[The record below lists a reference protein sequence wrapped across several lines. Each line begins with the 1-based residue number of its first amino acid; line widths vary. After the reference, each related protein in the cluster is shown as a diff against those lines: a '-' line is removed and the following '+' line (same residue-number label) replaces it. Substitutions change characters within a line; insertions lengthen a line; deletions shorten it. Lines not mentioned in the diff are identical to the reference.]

1 MVDLSSLGIS
11 NLSHTYHNLSTPALY
26 EEAIRRREGT
36 VAHLGPLVVRT
47 GQYTGRSPKDKFIVR
62 DPEWTGD
69 IWWGVHNNPIEH
81 ESFDILFTR
90 LQAYLQGRD
99 VFVQDCYTGA
109 DPEYRLRTRII
120 TEDAWHNMFARDMF
134 IREFDPDVLEH
145 FEPEWTVIN
154 CPRFKAIPKLDG
166 TRSEAFIIV
175 NLAKK
180 LTLIGGTSYAGEI
193 KKSMFSVMNY
203 LLPKRGVLTMHASAN
218 EGNDGDVTV
227 FFGLSGTGKT
237 TLSTAS
243 DRAMIGDDE
252 HGWSDQGV
260 FNFEGGSYAKMIHID
275 PHAEPEIYSC
285 TRRFGTILENVAID
299 PATRRLDLEDDS
311 LTENTRGAYPLSHLP
326 NVKASGMGGHPNHV
340 IMLTA
345 DAFGVLPPISRLT
358 AEQAQYHF
366 ISGYTAKVAG
376 TERGVKE
383 PRATFSACFGAPFMP
398 LHPTVYAEM
407 LAKKLAEHSVQAWL
421 LNTGWTGGPYGV
433 GSRLSIQHSRAMVR
447 AAISGALD
455 DVEYVTD
462 PVFGLEV
469 PTACP
474 DVPAEVLLPRRT
486 WSDPEA
492 YDAMAADVASMFVDN
507 FAGYETKASPEVAA
521 AGPPGAAAHT
531 DRTAEGDA
539 AHSAAHDA

>member
-1 MVDLSSLGIS
+1 MVDLSPLGIS
-11 NLSHTYHNLSTPALY
+11 NVAHTYHNLSTPALY
-26 EEAIRRREGT
+26 EEAIRRREGK

-62 DPEWTGD
+62 DPEWTSD
-69 IWWGVHNNPIEH
+69 IWWGEHNHPIEH
-81 ESFDILFTR
+81 ESFDILFAR

-109 DPEYRLRTRII
+109 DPEFRYDTRII

-134 IREFDPDVLEH
+134 IREFDPEVLER
-145 FEPEWTVIN
+145 FEPDWTVIN

-193 KKSMFSVMNY
+193 KKSMFGVMNY

-218 EGNDGDVTV
+218 EGEHGDTTV

-237 TLSTAS
+237 TLSTSA

-252 HGWSDQGV
+252 HGWSDRGL
-260 FNFEGGSYAKMIHID
+260 FNFEGGSYAKMINLD
-275 PHAEPEIYSC
+275 PAAEPEIYAC
-285 TRRFGTILENVAID
+285 TRRFGTVLENVSID
-299 PATRRLDLEDDS
+299 TATRRLDLDDDS

-326 NVKASGMGGHPNHV
+326 NIKPSGMGGHPNHV

-358 AEQAQYHF
+358 PEQAQYHF

-407 LAKKLAEHSVQAWL
+407 LADRIANHDVQVWL

-433 GSRLSIQHSRAMVR
+433 GSRISIQHSRALVR
-447 AAISGALD
+447 AAVSGALD

-462 PVFGLEV
+462 PVFGVEV
-469 PTACP
+469 PTECHG
-474 DVPAEVLLPRRT
+474 VPPELLRPRDT
-486 WSDPEA
+486 WADAAA
-492 YDAMAADVASMFVDN
+492 YDATAAELAQMFVDN
-507 FAGYETKASPEVAA
+507 FAAYEDQAPPDVVA
-521 AGPPGAAAHT
+521 AGPPGAAE
-531 DRTAEGDA
+531 RTNLAEA
-539 AHSAAHDA
+539 AR